1 MDSKTTCRR
10 LYPFLSAPYLV
21 PLSPTSHFF
30 YSLPVYPAQPRRIH
44 HSFSPISISK
54 RGTALFLWQ
63 RSLPQDCCGSSLEQH
78 NVCRRIQKQLQ
89 MGWCTHAEP
98 PLEVRTRAGST
109 LWPPRPACVAP
120 THLLLSCLGSPPILL
135 LLLPLPLTLTWPLPL
150 RSRNAGV
157 LPLTLDPSPA
167 SSRVQISHSARTEI
181 LS

>member
-30 YSLPVYPAQPRRIH
+30 LFTSCTSCPTY
-44 HSFSPISISK
+44 HSGSIT
-54 RGTALFLWQ
+54 RFPPFLF
-63 RSLPQDCCGSSLEQH
+63 RSAEQHYFCGSA
-78 NVCRRIQKQLQ
+78 VCRRIVAAETDK